1 MKWIFKACIYSLF
14 AVLSSLSQ
22 ANQVT
27 ARLIT
32 PVESVVPGE
41 TLWLGLSLEI
51 AEGWNTYWKNA
62 GSTGLPP
69 TLELSDGQTDIRPE
83 LFFPVAKTKPF
94 GEDTSLLTYGYT
106 EEVLHPF
113 QLTVPESVSGQW
125 SLTGDAR
132 WLVCRDICI
141 PESQVVSLSLPVVGF
156 ERGVRRTPTPWA
168 QKIDVARAAVP
179 TDFPTTVNF
188 AGTQSVWISGL
199 TELNVKD
206 VMPESAGETL
216 GLVQRVESLSEG
228 VLITFDRAL
237 NPADFEV
244 GSWVFGLE
252 TGSVRIP
259 FDPNLVVLP
268 AEQQNLSLGLV
279 LLMALTGGLI
289 LNLMPCVFPV
299 LSIKALSIAGKASK
313 ERREVQKGAWLYTAG
328 ILVTMLVLASIMV
341 GLKSG
346 GSQIGWGFQ
355 LQTPWFVGLL
365 VYVFVIL
372 GLWLYGWI
380 EFGMALSGVGQNLTE
395 GHSGRAEFFT
405 GILAVVVATPCTA
418 PFMGV
423 AMGYTLTQSWG
434 ITLIVFSALG
444 LGLALPM
451 LVFALRPQLAS
462 RLPRPDR
469 WMIRLKQ
476 FLAFPILATAVWLL
490 WVLVRQTSS
499 DVVALMLGGLLLLV
513 FGLWLL
519 KDDTRFSHVLGL
531 LAVIASLSAIP
542 SLAQLTPIS
551 SEQTTVDVDSE
562 SYAPSTL
569 RAHVDEGRTVFINMT
584 ADWCITCKVTEKRLL
599 TTKAVDQLFEVYGV
613 VRMIGDWTRYDP
625 LITEYLNVFDRVGVP
640 LYVVNHPGIDPI
652 VLSQF
657 PSFKELEEAIKAKS
671 SL

>member
-1 MKWIFKACIYSLF
+1 MKWILKACIYSLF
-14 AVLSSLSQ
+14 AVLPPLTQ

-27 ARLIT
+27 ARVIT

-41 TLWLGLSLEI
+41 TLWFGLSLEI
-51 AEGWNTYWKNA
+51 ADGWNTYWKNA

-69 TLELSDGQTDIRPE
+69 TLELSDGQIEIQPE
-83 LFFPVAKTKPF
+83 LLFPAAKTKPF
-94 GEDTSLLTYGYT
+94 GEDTSLLTYGYM

-113 QLTVPESVSGQW
+113 QVTVPESVSGQW
-125 SLTGDAR
+125 SLTGEAR
-132 WLVCRDICI
+132 WLVCQDICI
-141 PESQVVSLSLPVVGF
+141 PESQVVSLSLPVVGS
-156 ERGVRRTPTPWA
+156 EREMRRTPWV
-168 QKIDVARAAVP
+168 QKIDAARAAVP
-179 TDFPTTVNF
+179 TDFPATVNF
-188 AGTQSVWISGL
+188 AGAQSVWISGL

-206 VMPESAGETL
+206 VMPETAGETL
-216 GLVQRVESLSEG
+216 GLVQRVESLNEG
-228 VLITFDRAL
+228 VLITFDRVL
-237 NPADFEV
+237 NPADFAV
-244 GSWVFGLE
+244 GSWVVGLE

-259 FDPNLVVLP
+259 FDPLLTVP
-268 AEQQNLSLGLV
+268 SAKQQNLSLGLV
-279 LLMALTGGLI
+279 LLMALAGGLI

-313 ERREVQKGAWLYTAG
+313 ERREVQRGAWLYTAG

-341 GLKSG
+341 GLKAG
-346 GSQIGWGFQ
+346 GAQIGWGFQ

-372 GLWLYGWI
+372 GLWLYGWV

-395 GHSGRAEFFT
+395 GHSSRAEFFT
-405 GILAVVVATPCTA
+405 GVLAVVVATPCTA

-423 AMGYTLTQSWG
+423 AMGYTLTQPWW

-462 RLPRPDR
+462 RLPRPGP

-476 FLAFPILATAVWLL
+476 FLAFPILATAIWLL

-499 DVVALMLGGLLLLV
+499 DVVAFMLGGLLLLV
-513 FGLWLL
+513 FGLWLVKGGSRL
-519 KDDTRFSHVLGL
+519 SRVLGL

-542 SLAQLTPIS
+542 SLSQLTSTS
-551 SEQTTVDVDSE
+551 SEQAVVEIDSE
-562 SYAPSTL
+562 PYASSAL

-599 TTKAVDQLFEVYGV
+599 TTEAVDQLFESYGV
-613 VRMIGDWTRYDP
+613 IRMTGDWTRYDP
-625 LITEYLNVFDRVGVP
+625 FITEYLNAFDRVGVP
-640 LYVVNHPGIDPI
+640 LYVVNHPGMDPI

-657 PSFKELEEAIKAKS
+657 PSFEELEKAIKARS

>member
-1 MKWIFKACIYSLF
+1 MKWILKACIYSLF
-14 AVLSSLSQ
+14 AVLPPLTQ

-27 ARLIT
+27 ARVIT

-41 TLWLGLSLEI
+41 KLWFGLSLEI
-51 AEGWNTYWKNA
+51 ADGWNTYWKNA

-69 TLELSDGQTDIRPE
+69 TLELSDGQIEIQPE
-83 LFFPVAKTKPF
+83 LLFPAAKTKPF
-94 GEDTSLLTYGYT
+94 GEDTSLLTYGYM

-113 QLTVPESVSGQW
+113 QVTVPESVSGQW
-125 SLTGDAR
+125 SLMGEAR
-132 WLVCRDICI
+132 WLVCREICI
-141 PESQVVSLSLPVVGF
+141 PESQVVSFSLPVVGS
-156 ERGVRRTPTPWA
+156 EREMRRTPWV
-168 QKIDVARAAVP
+168 QKIDAARAAVP
-179 TDFPTTVNF
+179 TDFPATVNF
-188 AGTQSVWISGL
+188 AGAQSVWISGL

-206 VMPESAGETL
+206 VMPETAGETL
-216 GLVQRVESLSEG
+216 GLVQRVESLNEG
-228 VLITFDRAL
+228 VLITFDRVL
-237 NPADFEV
+237 NPADFAV
-244 GSWVFGLE
+244 GSWVVGLE

-259 FDPNLVVLP
+259 FDPLLTVP
-268 AEQQNLSLGLV
+268 SAKQQNLSLGLV
-279 LLMALTGGLI
+279 LLMALAGGLI

-313 ERREVQKGAWLYTAG
+313 ERREVQRGAWLYTAG
-328 ILVTMLVLASIMV
+328 ILVTMLVLALIMV
-341 GLKSG
+341 GLKAG
-346 GSQIGWGFQ
+346 GAQIGWGFQ

-372 GLWLYGWI
+372 GLWLYGWV

-395 GHSGRAEFFT
+395 GHSSRAEFFT
-405 GILAVVVATPCTA
+405 GVLAVVVATPCTA

-423 AMGYTLTQSWG
+423 AMGYTLTQPWW

-462 RLPRPDR
+462 RLPRPGP

-476 FLAFPILATAVWLL
+476 FLAFPILATAIWLL

-499 DVVALMLGGLLLLV
+499 DVVAFMLGGLLLLV
-513 FGLWLL
+513 FGLWLVQGGSRL
-519 KDDTRFSHVLGL
+519 SRVLGL

-542 SLAQLTPIS
+542 SLSQLTPTS
-551 SEQTTVDVDSE
+551 SEQAVVEIDSE
-562 SYAPSTL
+562 PYVSSAL

-599 TTKAVDQLFEVYGV
+599 TTEAVDQLFESYGV
-613 VRMIGDWTRYDP
+613 IRMTGDWTRYDP
-625 LITEYLNVFDRVGVP
+625 FITEYLNAFDRVGVP
-640 LYVVNHPGIDPI
+640 LYVVNHPGMDPI

-657 PSFKELEEAIKAKS
+657 PSFEELEKAIKARS

>member
-1 MKWIFKACIYSLF
+1 MKWILKACIYSLF
-14 AVLSSLSQ
+14 AVLPPLTQ

-27 ARLIT
+27 ARVIT

-41 TLWLGLSLEI
+41 TLWFGLSLEI
-51 AEGWNTYWKNA
+51 ADGWNTYWKNA

-69 TLELSDGQTDIRPE
+69 TLELSDGQTEIQPE
-83 LFFPVAKTKPF
+83 LLFPAAKTKPF
-94 GEDTSLLTYGYT
+94 GEDTSLLTYGYM

-113 QLTVPESVSGQW
+113 QVTVPESVSGQW
-125 SLTGDAR
+125 SLTGEAR
-132 WLVCRDICI
+132 WLVCREICI
-141 PESQVVSLSLPVVGF
+141 PESQVVSLSLPVVGS
-156 ERGVRRTPTPWA
+156 EREMRRTPWV
-168 QKIDVARAAVP
+168 QKIDAARAAVP
-179 TDFPTTVNF
+179 TDFPATVNF
-188 AGTQSVWISGL
+188 AGAQSVWISGL

-206 VMPESAGETL
+206 VMPETAGETL
-216 GLVQRVESLSEG
+216 GLVQRVESLNDG
-228 VLITFDRAL
+228 VLITFDRVL
-237 NPADFEV
+237 NPADFAV
-244 GSWVFGLE
+244 GSWVVGLE

-259 FDPNLVVLP
+259 FDPLLTVP
-268 AEQQNLSLGLV
+268 SAKQQNLSLGLV
-279 LLMALTGGLI
+279 LLMALAGGLI

-313 ERREVQKGAWLYTAG
+313 ERREVQRGAWLYTAG

-341 GLKSG
+341 GLKAG
-346 GSQIGWGFQ
+346 GAQIGWGFQ

-372 GLWLYGWI
+372 GLWLYGWV

-405 GILAVVVATPCTA
+405 GVLAVVVATPCTA

-423 AMGYTLTQSWG
+423 AMGYTLTQPWW

-462 RLPRPDR
+462 RLPRPGQ

-476 FLAFPILATAVWLL
+476 FLAFPILATAIWLL

-513 FGLWLL
+513 FGLWLVKGGSRL
-519 KDDTRFSHVLGL
+519 SRALGL

-542 SLAQLTPIS
+542 SLSQLTPTS
-551 SEQTTVDVDSE
+551 SEQAVVEIDSE
-562 SYAPSTL
+562 PYASSAL

-599 TTKAVDQLFEVYGV
+599 TTEAVDQLFESYGV
-613 VRMIGDWTRYDP
+613 IRMTGDWTRYDP
-625 LITEYLNVFDRVGVP
+625 LITEYLNAFDRVGVP
-640 LYVVNHPGIDPI
+640 LYVVNHPGMDPI

-657 PSFKELEEAIKAKS
+657 PSFEELKKAIKAKS

>member
-1 MKWIFKACIYSLF
+1 MKWILKACIYSLF
-14 AVLSSLSQ
+14 AVLPPLTQ

-27 ARLIT
+27 ARVIA

-41 TLWLGLSLEI
+41 TLWFGLSLEI
-51 AEGWNTYWKNA
+51 ADGWNTYWKNA

-69 TLELSDGQTDIRPE
+69 TLELSDGQTEIQPE
-83 LFFPVAKTKPF
+83 LLFPAAKTKPF
-94 GEDTSLLTYGYT
+94 GEDTSLLTYGYM

-113 QLTVPESVSGQW
+113 QVTVPESVSGQW
-125 SLTGDAR
+125 SLTGEAR
-132 WLVCRDICI
+132 WLVCREICI
-141 PESQVVSLSLPVVGF
+141 PESQVVSLSLPVVGS
-156 ERGVRRTPTPWA
+156 EREMRRTPWV
-168 QKIDVARAAVP
+168 QKIDAARAAVP
-179 TDFPTTVNF
+179 TDFPATVNF
-188 AGTQSVWISGL
+188 AGAQSVWISGL

-206 VMPESAGETL
+206 VMPETAGETL
-216 GLVQRVESLSEG
+216 GLVQRVESLNDG
-228 VLITFDRAL
+228 VLITFDRVL
-237 NPADFEV
+237 NPAEFAV
-244 GSWVFGLE
+244 GSWVVGLE

-259 FDPNLVVLP
+259 FDPLLTVP
-268 AEQQNLSLGLV
+268 SAKQQNLSLGLV
-279 LLMALTGGLI
+279 LLMALAGGLI

-313 ERREVQKGAWLYTAG
+313 ERCEVQRGAWLYTAG

-341 GLKSG
+341 GLKAG
-346 GSQIGWGFQ
+346 GAQIGWGFQ

-372 GLWLYGWI
+372 GLWLYGWV

-405 GILAVVVATPCTA
+405 GVLAVVVATPCTA

-423 AMGYTLTQSWG
+423 AMGYTLTQPWW
-434 ITLIVFSALG
+434 ITLIVFSVLG

-462 RLPRPDR
+462 RLPRPGH

-476 FLAFPILATAVWLL
+476 FLAFPILATAIWLL

-513 FGLWLL
+513 FGLWLVKGGSRL
-519 KDDTRFSHVLGL
+519 SRALGL

-542 SLAQLTPIS
+542 SLSQLTPTS
-551 SEQTTVDVDSE
+551 SEQAVVEIDSE
-562 SYAPSTL
+562 PYASSAL

-599 TTKAVDQLFEVYGV
+599 TTEAVDQLFESYGV
-613 VRMIGDWTRYDP
+613 IRMTGDWTRYDP
-625 LITEYLNVFDRVGVP
+625 LITEYLNAFDRVGVP
-640 LYVVNHPGIDPI
+640 LYVVNHPGMDPI

-657 PSFKELEEAIKAKS
+657 PSFEELEKAIKAKS

>member
-1 MKWIFKACIYSLF
+1 MKWILKACIYSLF
-14 AVLSSLSQ
+14 AVLPPLTQ

-27 ARLIT
+27 ARVIS

-41 TLWLGLSLEI
+41 TLWFGLSLEI
-51 AEGWNTYWKNA
+51 ADGWNTYWKNA

-69 TLELSDGQTDIRPE
+69 TLELSDGQTEIQPE
-83 LFFPVAKTKPF
+83 LLFPAAKTKPF
-94 GEDTSLLTYGYT
+94 GEDTSLLTYGYM

-113 QLTVPESVSGQW
+113 QVTVPESVSGQW
-125 SLTGDAR
+125 SLTGEAR
-132 WLVCRDICI
+132 WLVCREICI
-141 PESQVVSLSLPVVGF
+141 PESQVVSLSLPVVGS
-156 ERGVRRTPTPWA
+156 EREMRRTPWV
-168 QKIDVARAAVP
+168 QKIDAARAAVP
-179 TDFPTTVNF
+179 TDFPATVNF
-188 AGTQSVWISGL
+188 AGAQSVWISGL

-206 VMPESAGETL
+206 VMPETAGETL
-216 GLVQRVESLSEG
+216 GLVQRVESLNDG
-228 VLITFDRAL
+228 VLITFDRVL
-237 NPADFEV
+237 NPAEFAV
-244 GSWVFGLE
+244 GSWVVGLE

-259 FDPNLVVLP
+259 FDPLLTVP
-268 AEQQNLSLGLV
+268 SAKQQNLSLGLV
-279 LLMALTGGLI
+279 LLMALAGGLI

-313 ERREVQKGAWLYTAG
+313 ERREVQRGAWLYTAG

-341 GLKSG
+341 GLKAG
-346 GSQIGWGFQ
+346 GAQIGWGFQ

-372 GLWLYGWI
+372 GLWLYGWV

-405 GILAVVVATPCTA
+405 GVLAVVVATPCTA
-418 PFMGV
+418 PFLGV
-423 AMGYTLTQSWG
+423 AMGYTLTQPWW

-462 RLPRPDR
+462 RLPRPGH

-476 FLAFPILATAVWLL
+476 FLAFPILATAIWLL

-513 FGLWLL
+513 FGLWLVKGGSRL
-519 KDDTRFSHVLGL
+519 SRSLGL

-542 SLAQLTPIS
+542 SLSQLTPTS
-551 SEQTTVDVDSE
+551 SEQAVVEIDSE
-562 SYAPSTL
+562 PYASSAL

-599 TTKAVDQLFEVYGV
+599 TTEAVDQLFESYGV
-613 VRMIGDWTRYDP
+613 IRMTGDWTRYDP
-625 LITEYLNVFDRVGVP
+625 LITEYLNAFDRVGVP
-640 LYVVNHPGIDPI
+640 LYVVNHPGMDPI

-657 PSFKELEEAIKAKS
+657 PSFEELEKAIKAKS

>member
-1 MKWIFKACIYSLF
+1 MKWILKACIYSLF
-14 AVLSSLSQ
+14 AVLPPLTQ

-27 ARLIT
+27 ARVIT

-41 TLWLGLSLEI
+41 TLWFGLSLEI
-51 AEGWNTYWKNA
+51 ADGWNTYWKNA

-69 TLELSDGQTDIRPE
+69 TLELSDGQTEIQPE
-83 LFFPVAKTKPF
+83 LLFPAAKTKPF
-94 GEDTSLLTYGYT
+94 GEDTSLLTYGYM

-113 QLTVPESVSGQW
+113 QVTVSESVSGQW
-125 SLTGDAR
+125 SLTGEAR
-132 WLVCRDICI
+132 WLVCREICI
-141 PESQVVSLSLPVVGF
+141 PESQVVSLSLPVVGS
-156 ERGVRRTPTPWA
+156 EREMRRTPWV
-168 QKIDVARAAVP
+168 QKIDAARAAVP
-179 TDFPTTVNF
+179 TDFPATVNF
-188 AGTQSVWISGL
+188 AGAQSVWISGL

-206 VMPESAGETL
+206 VMPETAGETL
-216 GLVQRVESLSEG
+216 GLVQRVESLNDG
-228 VLITFDRAL
+228 VLITFDRVL
-237 NPADFEV
+237 NPADFAV
-244 GSWVFGLE
+244 GSWVVGLE

-259 FDPNLVVLP
+259 FDPLLTVP
-268 AEQQNLSLGLV
+268 SAKQQNLSLGLV
-279 LLMALTGGLI
+279 LLMALAGGLI

-313 ERREVQKGAWLYTAG
+313 ERREVQRGAWLYTAG

-341 GLKSG
+341 GLKAG
-346 GSQIGWGFQ
+346 GAQIGWGFQ

-372 GLWLYGWI
+372 GLWLYGWV

-405 GILAVVVATPCTA
+405 GVLAVVVATPCTA

-423 AMGYTLTQSWG
+423 AMGYTLTQPWW

-462 RLPRPDR
+462 RLPRPGH

-476 FLAFPILATAVWLL
+476 FLAFPILATAIWLL

-513 FGLWLL
+513 FGLWLVKGGSRL
-519 KDDTRFSHVLGL
+519 SRALGL

-542 SLAQLTPIS
+542 SLSQLTPTS
-551 SEQTTVDVDSE
+551 SEQAVVEIDSE
-562 SYAPSTL
+562 PYASSAL

-599 TTKAVDQLFEVYGV
+599 TTEAVDQLFESYGV
-613 VRMIGDWTRYDP
+613 IRMTGDWTRYDP
-625 LITEYLNVFDRVGVP
+625 LITEYLNAFDRVGVP
-640 LYVVNHPGIDPI
+640 LYVVNHPGLDPI

-657 PSFKELEEAIKAKS
+657 PSFEELEKAIKARS

>member
-1 MKWIFKACIYSLF
+1 MKWILKACIYSLF
-14 AVLSSLSQ
+14 AVLPPLTQ

-27 ARLIT
+27 ARVIT

-41 TLWLGLSLEI
+41 TLWFGLSLEI
-51 AEGWNTYWKNA
+51 ADGWNTYWKNA

-69 TLELSDGQTDIRPE
+69 TLELSDGQTEIQPE
-83 LFFPVAKTKPF
+83 LLFPAAKTKPF
-94 GEDTSLLTYGYT
+94 GGDTSLLTYGYM

-113 QLTVPESVSGQW
+113 QVTVPESVSGQW
-125 SLTGDAR
+125 SLTGEAR
-132 WLVCRDICI
+132 WLVCREICI
-141 PESQVVSLSLPVVGF
+141 PESQVVSLSLPVVGS
-156 ERGVRRTPTPWA
+156 EREMRRTPWV
-168 QKIDVARAAVP
+168 QKIDAARAAVP
-179 TDFPTTVNF
+179 TDFPATVNF
-188 AGTQSVWISGL
+188 AGAQSVWISGL

-206 VMPESAGETL
+206 VMPETAGETL
-216 GLVQRVESLSEG
+216 GLVQRVESLNDG
-228 VLITFDRAL
+228 VLITFDRVL
-237 NPADFEV
+237 NPADFAV
-244 GSWVFGLE
+244 GSWVVGLE

-259 FDPNLVVLP
+259 FDPLLTVP
-268 AEQQNLSLGLV
+268 SAKQQNLSLGLV
-279 LLMALTGGLI
+279 LLMALAGGLI

-313 ERREVQKGAWLYTAG
+313 ERREVQRGAWLYTAG

-341 GLKSG
+341 GLKAG
-346 GSQIGWGFQ
+346 GAQIGWGFQ

-372 GLWLYGWI
+372 GLWLYGWV

-405 GILAVVVATPCTA
+405 GVLAVVVATPCTA

-423 AMGYTLTQSWG
+423 AMGYTLTQPWW

-462 RLPRPDR
+462 RLPRPGP

-476 FLAFPILATAVWLL
+476 FLAFPILATAIWLL

-513 FGLWLL
+513 FGLWLVKGGSRL
-519 KDDTRFSHVLGL
+519 SRALGL

-542 SLAQLTPIS
+542 SLSQLTPTS
-551 SEQTTVDVDSE
+551 SEQAVVEIDSE
-562 SYAPSTL
+562 PYASSAL

-599 TTKAVDQLFEVYGV
+599 TTEAVDQLFESYGV
-613 VRMIGDWTRYDP
+613 IRMTGDWTRYDP
-625 LITEYLNVFDRVGVP
+625 LITEYLNAFDRVGVP
-640 LYVVNHPGIDPI
+640 LYVVNHPGMDPI

-657 PSFKELEEAIKAKS
+657 PSFEELEKAIKAKS

>member
-1 MKWIFKACIYSLF
+1 MKWILKACIYSLF
-14 AVLSSLSQ
+14 AVLPPLTQ

-27 ARLIT
+27 ARVIT

-41 TLWLGLSLEI
+41 TLWFGLSLEI
-51 AEGWNTYWKNA
+51 ADGWNTYWKNA

-69 TLELSDGQTDIRPE
+69 TLELSDGQTEIQPE
-83 LFFPVAKTKPF
+83 LLFPAAKTKPF
-94 GEDTSLLTYGYT
+94 GEDTSLLTYGYM

-113 QLTVPESVSGQW
+113 QVTVPESVSGQW
-125 SLTGDAR
+125 SLTGEAR
-132 WLVCRDICI
+132 WLVCREICI
-141 PESQVVSLSLPVVGF
+141 PESQVVSLSLPVVGS
-156 ERGVRRTPTPWA
+156 EREMRRTPWV
-168 QKIDVARAAVP
+168 QKIDAARAAVP
-179 TDFPTTVNF
+179 TDFPATVNF
-188 AGTQSVWISGL
+188 AGAQSVWISGL

-206 VMPESAGETL
+206 VMPETAGETL
-216 GLVQRVESLSEG
+216 GLVQRVESLNDG
-228 VLITFDRAL
+228 VLITFDRVL
-237 NPADFEV
+237 NPAEFAV
-244 GSWVFGLE
+244 GSWVVGLE

-259 FDPNLVVLP
+259 FDPLLTVP
-268 AEQQNLSLGLV
+268 SAKQQNLSLGLV
-279 LLMALTGGLI
+279 LLMALAGGLI

-313 ERREVQKGAWLYTAG
+313 ERREVQRGAWLYTAG

-341 GLKSG
+341 GLKAG
-346 GSQIGWGFQ
+346 GAQIGWGFQ

-372 GLWLYGWI
+372 GLWLYGWV

-405 GILAVVVATPCTA
+405 GVLAVVVATPCTA

-423 AMGYTLTQSWG
+423 AMGYTLTQPWW

-462 RLPRPDR
+462 RLPRPGH

-476 FLAFPILATAVWLL
+476 FLAFPILATAIWLL

-513 FGLWLL
+513 FGLWLVKGGSRL
-519 KDDTRFSHVLGL
+519 SRALGL

-542 SLAQLTPIS
+542 SLSQLTPTS
-551 SEQTTVDVDSE
+551 SEQAVVEIDSE
-562 SYAPSTL
+562 PYASSAL

-599 TTKAVDQLFEVYGV
+599 TTEAVDQLFESYGV
-613 VRMIGDWTRYDP
+613 IRMTGDWTRYDP
-625 LITEYLNVFDRVGVP
+625 LITEYLNAFDRVGVP
-640 LYVVNHPGIDPI
+640 LYVVNHPGMDPI

-657 PSFKELEEAIKAKS
+657 PSFEELEKAIKAKS

>member
-1 MKWIFKACIYSLF
+1 MKWILKACIYSLF
-14 AVLSSLSQ
+14 AVLPPLTQ

-27 ARLIT
+27 ARVIA

-41 TLWLGLSLEI
+41 TLWFGLSLEI
-51 AEGWNTYWKNA
+51 ADGWNTYWKNA

-69 TLELSDGQTDIRPE
+69 TLELSDGQTEIQPE
-83 LFFPVAKTKPF
+83 LLFPAAKTKPF
-94 GEDTSLLTYGYT
+94 GEDTSLLTYGYM

-113 QLTVPESVSGQW
+113 QVTVPESVSGQW
-125 SLTGDAR
+125 SLTGEAR
-132 WLVCRDICI
+132 WLVCQDICI
-141 PESQVVSLSLPVVGF
+141 PESQVVSLSLPVVGS
-156 ERGVRRTPTPWA
+156 EREMRRTPWV
-168 QKIDVARAAVP
+168 QKIDAARAAVP
-179 TDFPTTVNF
+179 TDFPATVNF
-188 AGTQSVWISGL
+188 AGAQSVWISGL

-206 VMPESAGETL
+206 VMPETAGETL
-216 GLVQRVESLSEG
+216 GLVQRVESLNDG
-228 VLITFDRAL
+228 VLITFDRVL
-237 NPADFEV
+237 NPAEFAV
-244 GSWVFGLE
+244 GSWVVGLE

-259 FDPNLVVLP
+259 FDPLLTVP
-268 AEQQNLSLGLV
+268 SAKQQNLSLGLV
-279 LLMALTGGLI
+279 LLMALAGGLI

-313 ERREVQKGAWLYTAG
+313 ERREVQRGAWLYTAG

-341 GLKSG
+341 GLKAG
-346 GSQIGWGFQ
+346 GAQIGWGFQ

-372 GLWLYGWI
+372 GLWLYGWV

-405 GILAVVVATPCTA
+405 GVLAVVVATPCTA

-423 AMGYTLTQSWG
+423 AMGYTLTQPWW

-462 RLPRPDR
+462 RLPRPGH

-476 FLAFPILATAVWLL
+476 FLAFPILATAIWLL

-513 FGLWLL
+513 FGLWLVKGGSRL
-519 KDDTRFSHVLGL
+519 SRALGL

-542 SLAQLTPIS
+542 SLSQLTPTS
-551 SEQTTVDVDSE
+551 SEQAVVEIDSE
-562 SYAPSTL
+562 PYASSAL

-599 TTKAVDQLFEVYGV
+599 TTEAVDQLFESYGV
-613 VRMIGDWTRYDP
+613 IRMTGDWTRYDP
-625 LITEYLNVFDRVGVP
+625 LITEYLNAFDRVGVP
-640 LYVVNHPGIDPI
+640 LYVVNHPGMDPI

-657 PSFKELEEAIKAKS
+657 PSFEELEKAIKAKS

>member
-1 MKWIFKACIYSLF
+1 MKWILKACIYSLF
-14 AVLSSLSQ
+14 AVLPPLTQ

-27 ARLIT
+27 ARVIT

-41 TLWLGLSLEI
+41 TLWFGLSLEI
-51 AEGWNTYWKNA
+51 ADGWNTYWKNA

-69 TLELSDGQTDIRPE
+69 TLELSDGQTEIQPE
-83 LFFPVAKTKPF
+83 LLFPAAKTKPF
-94 GEDTSLLTYGYT
+94 GEDTSLLTYGYM

-113 QLTVPESVSGQW
+113 QVTVPESVSGQW
-125 SLTGDAR
+125 SLTGEAR
-132 WLVCRDICI
+132 WLVCREICI
-141 PESQVVSLSLPVVGF
+141 PESQVVSLSLPVVGS
-156 ERGVRRTPTPWA
+156 EREMRRTPWV
-168 QKIDVARAAVP
+168 QKIDAARAAVP
-179 TDFPTTVNF
+179 TDFPATVNF
-188 AGTQSVWISGL
+188 AGAQSVWISGL

-206 VMPESAGETL
+206 VMPETAGETL
-216 GLVQRVESLSEG
+216 GLVQRVESLNDG
-228 VLITFDRAL
+228 VLITFDRVL
-237 NPADFEV
+237 NPADFAV
-244 GSWVFGLE
+244 GSWVVGLE

-259 FDPNLVVLP
+259 FDPLLTVP
-268 AEQQNLSLGLV
+268 SAKQQNLSLGLV
-279 LLMALTGGLI
+279 LLMALAGGLI

-313 ERREVQKGAWLYTAG
+313 ERREVQRGAWLYTAG

-341 GLKSG
+341 GLKAG
-346 GSQIGWGFQ
+346 GAQIGWGFQ

-372 GLWLYGWI
+372 GLWLYGWV

-405 GILAVVVATPCTA
+405 GVLAVVVATPCTA

-423 AMGYTLTQSWG
+423 AMGYTLTQPWW

-462 RLPRPDR
+462 RLPRPGH

-476 FLAFPILATAVWLL
+476 FLAFPILATAIWLL

-513 FGLWLL
+513 FGLWLVKGGSRL
-519 KDDTRFSHVLGL
+519 SRALGL

-542 SLAQLTPIS
+542 SLSQLTPTS
-551 SEQTTVDVDSE
+551 SEQAVVEIDSE
-562 SYAPSTL
+562 PYASSAL

-599 TTKAVDQLFEVYGV
+599 TTEAVDQLFESYGV
-613 VRMIGDWTRYDP
+613 IRMTGDWTRYDP
-625 LITEYLNVFDRVGVP
+625 LITEYLNAFDRVGVP
-640 LYVVNHPGIDPI
+640 LYVVNHPGMDPI

-657 PSFKELEEAIKAKS
+657 PSFEELKKAIKAKS

>member
-1 MKWIFKACIYSLF
+1 MKWILKACIYSLF
-14 AVLSSLSQ
+14 AVLPPLTQ

-27 ARLIT
+27 ARVIT

-41 TLWLGLSLEI
+41 TLWFGLSLEI
-51 AEGWNTYWKNA
+51 ADGWNTYWKNA

-69 TLELSDGQTDIRPE
+69 TLELSDGQTEIQPE
-83 LFFPVAKTKPF
+83 LLFPAAKTKPF
-94 GEDTSLLTYGYT
+94 GEDTSLLTYGYM

-113 QLTVPESVSGQW
+113 QVTVPESVSGQW
-125 SLTGDAR
+125 SLTGEAR
-132 WLVCRDICI
+132 WLVCQDICI
-141 PESQVVSLSLPVVGF
+141 PESQVVSLSLPVVGS
-156 ERGVRRTPTPWA
+156 EREMRRTPWV
-168 QKIDVARAAVP
+168 QKIDAARAAVP
-179 TDFPTTVNF
+179 TDFPATVNF
-188 AGTQSVWISGL
+188 AGAQSVWISGL

-206 VMPESAGETL
+206 VMPETAGETL
-216 GLVQRVESLSEG
+216 GLVQRVESLNDG
-228 VLITFDRAL
+228 VLITFDRVL
-237 NPADFEV
+237 NPADFAV
-244 GSWVFGLE
+244 GSWVVGLE

-259 FDPNLVVLP
+259 FDPLLTVP
-268 AEQQNLSLGLV
+268 SAKQQNLSLGLV
-279 LLMALTGGLI
+279 LLMALAGGLI

-313 ERREVQKGAWLYTAG
+313 ERREVQRGAWLYTAG

-341 GLKSG
+341 GLKAG
-346 GSQIGWGFQ
+346 GAQIGWGFQ

-372 GLWLYGWI
+372 GLWLYGWV

-405 GILAVVVATPCTA
+405 GVLAVVVATPCTA

-423 AMGYTLTQSWG
+423 AMGYTLTQPWW
-434 ITLIVFSALG
+434 ITLIVFSVLG

-462 RLPRPDR
+462 RLPRPGH

-476 FLAFPILATAVWLL
+476 FLAFPILATAIWLL

-513 FGLWLL
+513 FGLWLVKGGSRL
-519 KDDTRFSHVLGL
+519 SRALGL

-542 SLAQLTPIS
+542 SLSQLTPTS
-551 SEQTTVDVDSE
+551 SEQAVVEIDSE
-562 SYAPSTL
+562 PYASSAL

-599 TTKAVDQLFEVYGV
+599 TTEAVDQLFESYGV
-613 VRMIGDWTRYDP
+613 IRMTGDWTRYDP
-625 LITEYLNVFDRVGVP
+625 LITEYLNAFDRVGVP
-640 LYVVNHPGIDPI
+640 LYVVNHPGMDPI

-657 PSFKELEEAIKAKS
+657 PSFEELEKAIKARS

>member
-1 MKWIFKACIYSLF
+1 MKWILKACIYSLF
-14 AVLSSLSQ
+14 AVLPPLTQ

-27 ARLIT
+27 ARVIS

-41 TLWLGLSLEI
+41 TLWFGLSLEI
-51 AEGWNTYWKNA
+51 ADGWNTYWKNA

-69 TLELSDGQTDIRPE
+69 TLELSDGQTEIQPE
-83 LFFPVAKTKPF
+83 LLFPAAKTKPF
-94 GEDTSLLTYGYT
+94 GEDTSLLTYGYM

-113 QLTVPESVSGQW
+113 QVTVPESVSGQW
-125 SLTGDAR
+125 SLTGEAR
-132 WLVCRDICI
+132 WLVCQDICI
-141 PESQVVSLSLPVVGF
+141 PESQVVSLSLPVVGS
-156 ERGVRRTPTPWA
+156 EREIRRTPWV
-168 QKIDVARAAVP
+168 QKIDAARAAVP
-179 TDFPTTVNF
+179 TDFPATVNF
-188 AGTQSVWISGL
+188 AGAQSVWISGL

-206 VMPESAGETL
+206 VMPETAGETL
-216 GLVQRVESLSEG
+216 GLVQRVESLNDG
-228 VLITFDRAL
+228 VLITFDRVL
-237 NPADFEV
+237 NPADFAV
-244 GSWVFGLE
+244 GSWVVGLE

-259 FDPNLVVLP
+259 FDPLLTVP
-268 AEQQNLSLGLV
+268 SAKQQNLSLGLV
-279 LLMALTGGLI
+279 LLMALAGGLI

-313 ERREVQKGAWLYTAG
+313 ERREVQRGAWLYTAG

-341 GLKSG
+341 GLKAG
-346 GSQIGWGFQ
+346 GAQIGWGFQ

-372 GLWLYGWI
+372 GLWLYGWV

-405 GILAVVVATPCTA
+405 GVLAVVVATPCTA

-423 AMGYTLTQSWG
+423 AMGYTLTQPWW
-434 ITLIVFSALG
+434 ITLIVFSVLG

-462 RLPRPDR
+462 RLPRPGH

-476 FLAFPILATAVWLL
+476 FLAFPILATAIWLL

-513 FGLWLL
+513 FGLWLVKGGSRL
-519 KDDTRFSHVLGL
+519 SRALGL

-542 SLAQLTPIS
+542 SLSQLTPTS
-551 SEQTTVDVDSE
+551 SEQAVVEIDSE
-562 SYAPSTL
+562 PYASSAL

-599 TTKAVDQLFEVYGV
+599 TTEAVDQLFESYGV
-613 VRMIGDWTRYDP
+613 IRMTGDWTRYDP
-625 LITEYLNVFDRVGVP
+625 LITEYLNAFDRVGVP
-640 LYVVNHPGIDPI
+640 LYVVNHPGMDPI

-657 PSFKELEEAIKAKS
+657 PSFEELEKAIKARS

>member
-1 MKWIFKACIYSLF
+1 MKWILKACIYSLF
-14 AVLSSLSQ
+14 AVLPPLTQ

-27 ARLIT
+27 ARVIS

-41 TLWLGLSLEI
+41 TLWFGLSLEI
-51 AEGWNTYWKNA
+51 ADGWNTYWKNA

-69 TLELSDGQTDIRPE
+69 TLELSDGQTEIQPE
-83 LFFPVAKTKPF
+83 LLFPVAKTKPF
-94 GEDTSLLTYGYT
+94 GEDTSLLTYGYM

-113 QLTVPESVSGQW
+113 QVTVPESVSGQW
-125 SLTGDAR
+125 SLTGEAR
-132 WLVCRDICI
+132 WLVCREICI
-141 PESQVVSLSLPVVGF
+141 PESQVVSLSLPVVGS
-156 ERGVRRTPTPWA
+156 EREMRRTPWV
-168 QKIDVARAAVP
+168 QKIDAARAAVP
-179 TDFPTTVNF
+179 TDFPATVNF
-188 AGTQSVWISGL
+188 AGAQSVWISGL

-206 VMPESAGETL
+206 VMPETAGETL
-216 GLVQRVESLSEG
+216 GLVQRVESLNDG
-228 VLITFDRAL
+228 VLITFDRVL
-237 NPADFEV
+237 NPADFAV
-244 GSWVFGLE
+244 GSWVVGFE

-259 FDPNLVVLP
+259 FDPLLTVP
-268 AEQQNLSLGLV
+268 SAKQQNLSLGLV
-279 LLMALTGGLI
+279 LLMALAGGLI

-313 ERREVQKGAWLYTAG
+313 ERREVQRGAWLYTAG

-341 GLKSG
+341 GLKAG
-346 GSQIGWGFQ
+346 GAQIGWGFQ

-372 GLWLYGWI
+372 GLWLYGWV

-405 GILAVVVATPCTA
+405 GVLAVVVATPCTA

-423 AMGYTLTQSWG
+423 AMGYTLTQPWW
-434 ITLIVFSALG
+434 ITLIVFSVLG

-462 RLPRPDR
+462 RLPRPGQ

-476 FLAFPILATAVWLL
+476 FLAFPILATAIWLL

-513 FGLWLL
+513 FGLWLVKGGSRL
-519 KDDTRFSHVLGL
+519 SRALGL
-531 LAVIASLSAIP
+531 LAVIASLSTIP
-542 SLAQLTPIS
+542 SLSQLTPTS
-551 SEQTTVDVDSE
+551 SEQAVVEIDSE
-562 SYAPSTL
+562 PYASSAL

-599 TTKAVDQLFEVYGV
+599 TTEAVDQLFESYGV
-613 VRMIGDWTRYDP
+613 IRMTGDWTRYDP
-625 LITEYLNVFDRVGVP
+625 LITEYLNAFDRVGVP
-640 LYVVNHPGIDPI
+640 LYVVNHPGMDPI

-657 PSFKELEEAIKAKS
+657 PSFEELEKAIKAKS

>member
-1 MKWIFKACIYSLF
+1 MKWILKACIYSLF
-14 AVLSSLSQ
+14 AVLPPLTQ

-27 ARLIT
+27 ARVIA

-41 TLWLGLSLEI
+41 TLWFGLSLEI
-51 AEGWNTYWKNA
+51 ADGWNTYWKNA

-69 TLELSDGQTDIRPE
+69 TLELSDGQTEIQPE
-83 LFFPVAKTKPF
+83 LLFPAAKTKPF
-94 GEDTSLLTYGYT
+94 GEDTSLLTYGYM

-113 QLTVPESVSGQW
+113 QVTVPESVSGQW
-125 SLTGDAR
+125 SLTGEAR
-132 WLVCRDICI
+132 WLVCREICI
-141 PESQVVSLSLPVVGF
+141 PESQVVSLSLPVVGS
-156 ERGVRRTPTPWA
+156 EREMRRTPWV
-168 QKIDVARAAVP
+168 QKIDAARAAVP
-179 TDFPTTVNF
+179 TDFPATVNF
-188 AGTQSVWISGL
+188 AGAQSVWISGL

-206 VMPESAGETL
+206 VMPETAGETL
-216 GLVQRVESLSEG
+216 GLVQRVESLNDG
-228 VLITFDRAL
+228 VLITFDRVL
-237 NPADFEV
+237 NPAEFAV
-244 GSWVFGLE
+244 GSWVVGLE

-259 FDPNLVVLP
+259 FDPLLTVP
-268 AEQQNLSLGLV
+268 SAKQQNLSLGLV
-279 LLMALTGGLI
+279 LLMALAGGLI

-313 ERREVQKGAWLYTAG
+313 ERREVQRGAWLYTAG

-341 GLKSG
+341 GLKAG
-346 GSQIGWGFQ
+346 GAQIGWGFQ

-372 GLWLYGWI
+372 GLWLYGWV

-405 GILAVVVATPCTA
+405 GVLAVVVATPCTA

-423 AMGYTLTQSWG
+423 AMGYTLTQPWW

-462 RLPRPDR
+462 RLPRPGH

-476 FLAFPILATAVWLL
+476 FLAFPILATAIWLL

-513 FGLWLL
+513 FGLWLVKGGSRL
-519 KDDTRFSHVLGL
+519 SRALGL

-542 SLAQLTPIS
+542 SLSQLTSTS
-551 SEQTTVDVDSE
+551 SEQAVVEIDSE
-562 SYAPSTL
+562 PYASSAL

-599 TTKAVDQLFEVYGV
+599 TTEAVDQLFESYGV
-613 VRMIGDWTRYDP
+613 IRMTGDWTRYDP
-625 LITEYLNVFDRVGVP
+625 LITEYLNAFDRVGVP
-640 LYVVNHPGIDPI
+640 LYVVNHPGMDPI

-657 PSFKELEEAIKAKS
+657 PSFEELEKAIKAKS

>member
-1 MKWIFKACIYSLF
+1 MKWILKACIYSLF
-14 AVLSSLSQ
+14 AVLPPLTQ

-27 ARLIT
+27 ARVIT

-41 TLWLGLSLEI
+41 KLWFGLSLEI
-51 AEGWNTYWKNA
+51 ADGWNTYWKNA

-69 TLELSDGQTDIRPE
+69 TLELSDGQIEIQPE
-83 LFFPVAKTKPF
+83 LLFPAAKTKPF
-94 GEDTSLLTYGYT
+94 GEDTSLLTYGYM

-113 QLTVPESVSGQW
+113 QVTVPESVSGQW
-125 SLTGDAR
+125 SLMGEAR
-132 WLVCRDICI
+132 WLVCREICI
-141 PESQVVSLSLPVVGF
+141 PESQVVSFSLPVVGS
-156 ERGVRRTPTPWA
+156 EREMRRTPWV
-168 QKIDVARAAVP
+168 QKIDAARAAVP
-179 TDFPTTVNF
+179 TDFPATVNF
-188 AGTQSVWISGL
+188 AGAQSVWISGL

-206 VMPESAGETL
+206 VMPETAGETL
-216 GLVQRVESLSEG
+216 GLVQRVESLNEG
-228 VLITFDRAL
+228 VLITFDRVL
-237 NPADFEV
+237 NPADFAV
-244 GSWVFGLE
+244 GSWIVGLE

-259 FDPNLVVLP
+259 FDPLLTVP
-268 AEQQNLSLGLV
+268 SAKQQNLSLGLV
-279 LLMALTGGLI
+279 LLMALAGGLI

-313 ERREVQKGAWLYTAG
+313 ERREVQRGAWLYTAG
-328 ILVTMLVLASIMV
+328 ILVTMLVLALIMV
-341 GLKSG
+341 GLKAG
-346 GSQIGWGFQ
+346 GAQIGWGFQ

-372 GLWLYGWI
+372 GLWLYGWV

-395 GHSGRAEFFT
+395 GHSSRAEFFT
-405 GILAVVVATPCTA
+405 GVLAVVVATPCTA

-423 AMGYTLTQSWG
+423 AMGYTLTQPWW

-462 RLPRPDR
+462 RLPRPGP

-476 FLAFPILATAVWLL
+476 FLAFPILATAIWLL

-499 DVVALMLGGLLLLV
+499 DVVAFMLSGLLLLV
-513 FGLWLL
+513 FGLWLVKGGSRL
-519 KDDTRFSHVLGL
+519 SRMLGL

-542 SLAQLTPIS
+542 SLSQLTPTS
-551 SEQTTVDVDSE
+551 SEQAVVEIDSE
-562 SYAPSTL
+562 PYVSSTL

-599 TTKAVDQLFEVYGV
+599 TTEAVDQLFESYGV
-613 VRMIGDWTRYDP
+613 IRMTGDWTRYDP
-625 LITEYLNVFDRVGVP
+625 FITEYLNAFDRVGVP
-640 LYVVNHPGIDPI
+640 LYVVNHPGMDPI

-657 PSFKELEEAIKAKS
+657 PSFEELEKAIKARS

>member
-1 MKWIFKACIYSLF
+1 MKWILKACIYSLF
-14 AVLSSLSQ
+14 AVLPPLTQ

-27 ARLIT
+27 ARVIT

-41 TLWLGLSLEI
+41 TLWFGLSLEI
-51 AEGWNTYWKNA
+51 ADGWNTYWKNA

-69 TLELSDGQTDIRPE
+69 TLELSDGQIEIQPE
-83 LFFPVAKTKPF
+83 LLFPAAKTKPF
-94 GEDTSLLTYGYT
+94 GEDTSLLTYGYM

-113 QLTVPESVSGQW
+113 QVTVPESVSGQW
-125 SLTGDAR
+125 SLTGEAR
-132 WLVCRDICI
+132 WLVCQDICI
-141 PESQVVSLSLPVVGF
+141 PESQVVSLSLPVVGS
-156 ERGVRRTPTPWA
+156 EREMRRTPWV
-168 QKIDVARAAVP
+168 QKIDAARAAVP
-179 TDFPTTVNF
+179 TDFPATVNF
-188 AGTQSVWISGL
+188 AGAQSVWISGL

-206 VMPESAGETL
+206 VMPETAGETL
-216 GLVQRVESLSEG
+216 GLVQRVESLNDG
-228 VLITFDRAL
+228 VLITFDRVL
-237 NPADFEV
+237 NPADFAV
-244 GSWVFGLE
+244 GSWVVGLE

-259 FDPNLVVLP
+259 FDPLLTVP
-268 AEQQNLSLGLV
+268 SAKQQNLSLGLV
-279 LLMALTGGLI
+279 LLMALAGGLI

-313 ERREVQKGAWLYTAG
+313 ERREVQRGAWLYTAG

-341 GLKSG
+341 GLKAG
-346 GSQIGWGFQ
+346 GAQIGWGFQ

-372 GLWLYGWI
+372 GLWLYGWV

-395 GHSGRAEFFT
+395 GHSSRAEFFT
-405 GILAVVVATPCTA
+405 GVLAVVVATPCTA

-423 AMGYTLTQSWG
+423 AMGYTLTQPWW

-462 RLPRPDR
+462 RLPRPGH

-476 FLAFPILATAVWLL
+476 FLAFPILATAIWLL

-499 DVVALMLGGLLLLV
+499 DVVAFMLGGLLLLV
-513 FGLWLL
+513 FGLWLVKGGSRL
-519 KDDTRFSHVLGL
+519 SRVLGL

-542 SLAQLTPIS
+542 SLSQLTPTS
-551 SEQTTVDVDSE
+551 SEQAVVEIDSE
-562 SYAPSTL
+562 PYASSAL

-599 TTKAVDQLFEVYGV
+599 TTEAVDQLFESYGV
-613 VRMIGDWTRYDP
+613 IRMTGDWTRYDP
-625 LITEYLNVFDRVGVP
+625 FITEYLNAFDRVGVP
-640 LYVVNHPGIDPI
+640 LYVVNHPGMDPI

-657 PSFKELEEAIKAKS
+657 PSFEELEKAIKARS

>member
-1 MKWIFKACIYSLF
+1 MKWILKACIYSLF
-14 AVLSSLSQ
+14 AVLPPLTQ

-27 ARLIT
+27 ARVIT

-41 TLWLGLSLEI
+41 TLWFGLSLEI
-51 AEGWNTYWKNA
+51 ADGWNTYWKNA

-69 TLELSDGQTDIRPE
+69 TLELSDGQTEIQPE
-83 LFFPVAKTKPF
+83 LLFPAAKTKPF
-94 GEDTSLLTYGYT
+94 GEDTSLLTYGYM

-113 QLTVPESVSGQW
+113 QVTVPESVSGQW
-125 SLTGDAR
+125 SLTGEAR
-132 WLVCRDICI
+132 WLVCREICI
-141 PESQVVSLSLPVVGF
+141 PESQVVSLSLPVVGS
-156 ERGVRRTPTPWA
+156 EREMRRTPWV
-168 QKIDVARAAVP
+168 QKIDAARAAVP
-179 TDFPTTVNF
+179 TDFPATVNF
-188 AGTQSVWISGL
+188 AGAQSVWISGL

-206 VMPESAGETL
+206 VMPETAGETL
-216 GLVQRVESLSEG
+216 GLVQRVESLNDG
-228 VLITFDRAL
+228 VLITFDRVL
-237 NPADFEV
+237 NPADFAV
-244 GSWVFGLE
+244 GSWVVGLE

-259 FDPNLVVLP
+259 FDPLLTVP
-268 AEQQNLSLGLV
+268 SAKQQNLSLGLV
-279 LLMALTGGLI
+279 LLMALAGGLI

-313 ERREVQKGAWLYTAG
+313 ERREVQRGAWLYTAG

-341 GLKSG
+341 GLKAG
-346 GSQIGWGFQ
+346 GAQIGWGFQ

-372 GLWLYGWI
+372 GLWLYGWV

-405 GILAVVVATPCTA
+405 GVLAVVVATPCTA

-423 AMGYTLTQSWG
+423 AMGYTLTQPWW

-462 RLPRPDR
+462 RLPRPGH

-476 FLAFPILATAVWLL
+476 FLAFPILATAIWLL

-499 DVVALMLGGLLLLV
+499 DVVAFMLGGLLLLV
-513 FGLWLL
+513 FGLWLVKGGSRL
-519 KDDTRFSHVLGL
+519 SRALGL

-542 SLAQLTPIS
+542 SLSQLTPTS
-551 SEQTTVDVDSE
+551 SEQAVVEIDSE
-562 SYAPSTL
+562 PYASSAL

-599 TTKAVDQLFEVYGV
+599 TTEAVDQLFESYGV
-613 VRMIGDWTRYDP
+613 IRMTGDWTRYDP
-625 LITEYLNVFDRVGVP
+625 LITEYLNAFDRVGVP
-640 LYVVNHPGIDPI
+640 LYVVNHPGMDPI

-657 PSFKELEEAIKAKS
+657 PSFEELEKAIKAKS

>member
-1 MKWIFKACIYSLF
+1 MKWILKACIYSLF
-14 AVLSSLSQ
+14 AVLPPLTQ

-27 ARLIT
+27 ARVIT

-41 TLWLGLSLEI
+41 TLWFGLSLEI
-51 AEGWNTYWKNA
+51 ADGWNTYWKNA

-69 TLELSDGQTDIRPE
+69 TLELSDGQTEIQPE
-83 LFFPVAKTKPF
+83 LLFPAAKTKPF
-94 GEDTSLLTYGYT
+94 GEDTSLLTYGYM

-113 QLTVPESVSGQW
+113 QVTVPESVSGQW
-125 SLTGDAR
+125 SLTGEAR
-132 WLVCRDICI
+132 WLVCREICI
-141 PESQVVSLSLPVVGF
+141 PESQVVSLSLPVVGS
-156 ERGVRRTPTPWA
+156 EREMRRTPWV
-168 QKIDVARAAVP
+168 QKIDAARAAVP
-179 TDFPTTVNF
+179 TDFPATVNF
-188 AGTQSVWISGL
+188 AGAQSVWISGL

-206 VMPESAGETL
+206 VMPETAGETL
-216 GLVQRVESLSEG
+216 GLVQRVESLNDG
-228 VLITFDRAL
+228 VLITFDRVL
-237 NPADFEV
+237 NPAEFAV
-244 GSWVFGLE
+244 GSWVVGLE
-252 TGSVRIP
+252 AGSVRIP
-259 FDPNLVVLP
+259 FDPLLTVP
-268 AEQQNLSLGLV
+268 SAKQQNLSLGLV
-279 LLMALTGGLI
+279 LLMALAGGLI

-313 ERREVQKGAWLYTAG
+313 ERREVQRGAWLYTAG

-341 GLKSG
+341 GLKAG
-346 GSQIGWGFQ
+346 GAQIGWGFQ

-372 GLWLYGWI
+372 GLWLYGWV

-405 GILAVVVATPCTA
+405 GVLAVVVATPCTA

-423 AMGYTLTQSWG
+423 AMGYTLTQPWW

-462 RLPRPDR
+462 RLPRPGH

-476 FLAFPILATAVWLL
+476 FLAFPILATAIWLL

-513 FGLWLL
+513 FGLWLVKGGSRL
-519 KDDTRFSHVLGL
+519 SRALGL

-542 SLAQLTPIS
+542 SLSQLTPTS
-551 SEQTTVDVDSE
+551 SEQAVVEIDSE
-562 SYAPSTL
+562 PYASSAL

-599 TTKAVDQLFEVYGV
+599 TTEAVDQLFESYGV
-613 VRMIGDWTRYDP
+613 IRMTGDWTRYDP
-625 LITEYLNVFDRVGVP
+625 LITEYLNAFDRVGVP
-640 LYVVNHPGIDPI
+640 LYVVNHPGMDPI

-657 PSFKELEEAIKAKS
+657 PSFEELEKAIKARS

>member
-1 MKWIFKACIYSLF
+1 MKWILKACIYSLF
-14 AVLSSLSQ
+14 AVLPPLTQ

-27 ARLIT
+27 ARVIT

-41 TLWLGLSLEI
+41 TLWFGLSLEI
-51 AEGWNTYWKNA
+51 ADGWNTYWKNA

-69 TLELSDGQTDIRPE
+69 TLELSDGQIEIQPE
-83 LFFPVAKTKPF
+83 LLFPAAKTKPF
-94 GEDTSLLTYGYT
+94 GGDTSLLTYGYM

-113 QLTVPESVSGQW
+113 QVTVPESVSGQW
-125 SLTGDAR
+125 SLTGEAR
-132 WLVCRDICI
+132 WLVCREICI
-141 PESQVVSLSLPVVGF
+141 PESQVVSLSLPVVGS
-156 ERGVRRTPTPWA
+156 EREMRRTPWV
-168 QKIDVARAAVP
+168 QRIDAARAAVP
-179 TDFPTTVNF
+179 TDFPATVNF
-188 AGTQSVWISGL
+188 AGAQSVWISGL

-206 VMPESAGETL
+206 VMPETAGETL
-216 GLVQRVESLSEG
+216 GLVQRVESLNDG
-228 VLITFDRAL
+228 VLITFDRVL
-237 NPADFEV
+237 NPADFAV
-244 GSWVFGLE
+244 GSWVVGLE

-259 FDPNLVVLP
+259 FDPLLTVP
-268 AEQQNLSLGLV
+268 SAKQQNLSLGLV
-279 LLMALTGGLI
+279 LLMALAGGLI

-313 ERREVQKGAWLYTAG
+313 ERREVQRGAWLYTAG

-341 GLKSG
+341 GLKAG
-346 GSQIGWGFQ
+346 GAQIGWGFQ

-372 GLWLYGWI
+372 GLWLYGWV

-405 GILAVVVATPCTA
+405 GVLAVVVATPCTA

-423 AMGYTLTQSWG
+423 AMGYTLTQPWW

-462 RLPRPDR
+462 RLPRPGH

-476 FLAFPILATAVWLL
+476 FLAFPILATAIWLL

-513 FGLWLL
+513 FGLWLVKGGSRL
-519 KDDTRFSHVLGL
+519 SRALGL

-542 SLAQLTPIS
+542 SLSQLTPTS
-551 SEQTTVDVDSE
+551 SEQAVVEIDSE
-562 SYAPSTL
+562 PYASSAL

-599 TTKAVDQLFEVYGV
+599 TTEAVDQLFESYGV
-613 VRMIGDWTRYDP
+613 IRMTGDWTRYDP
-625 LITEYLNVFDRVGVP
+625 LITEYLNAFDRVGVP
-640 LYVVNHPGIDPI
+640 LYVVNHPGMDPI

-657 PSFKELEEAIKAKS
+657 PSFEELKKAIKAKS

>member
-1 MKWIFKACIYSLF
+1 MKWILKACIYSLF
-14 AVLSSLSQ
+14 AVLPPLTQ

-27 ARLIT
+27 ARVIS

-41 TLWLGLSLEI
+41 TLWFGLSLEI
-51 AEGWNTYWKNA
+51 ADGWNTYWKNA

-69 TLELSDGQTDIRPE
+69 TLELSDGQTEIQPE
-83 LFFPVAKTKPF
+83 LLFPVAKTKPF
-94 GEDTSLLTYGYT
+94 GEDTSLLTYGYM

-113 QLTVPESVSGQW
+113 QVTVPESVSGQW
-125 SLTGDAR
+125 SLTGEAR
-132 WLVCRDICI
+132 WLVCREICI
-141 PESQVVSLSLPVVGF
+141 PESQVVSLSLPVVGS
-156 ERGVRRTPTPWA
+156 EREMRRTPWV
-168 QKIDVARAAVP
+168 QKIDAARAAVP
-179 TDFPTTVNF
+179 TDFPATVNF
-188 AGTQSVWISGL
+188 AGAQSVWISGL

-206 VMPESAGETL
+206 VMPETAGETL
-216 GLVQRVESLSEG
+216 GLVQRVESLNDG
-228 VLITFDRAL
+228 VLITFDRVL
-237 NPADFEV
+237 NPADFAV
-244 GSWVFGLE
+244 GSWVVGLE

-259 FDPNLVVLP
+259 FDPLLTVP
-268 AEQQNLSLGLV
+268 SAKQQNLSLGLV
-279 LLMALTGGLI
+279 LLMALAGGLI

-313 ERREVQKGAWLYTAG
+313 ERREVQRGAWLYTAG

-341 GLKSG
+341 GLKAG
-346 GSQIGWGFQ
+346 GAQIGWGFQ

-372 GLWLYGWI
+372 GLWLYGWV

-405 GILAVVVATPCTA
+405 GVLAVVVATPCTA

-423 AMGYTLTQSWG
+423 AMGYTLTQPWW

-462 RLPRPDR
+462 RLPRPGH

-476 FLAFPILATAVWLL
+476 FLAFPILATAIWLL

-513 FGLWLL
+513 FGLWLVKGGSRL
-519 KDDTRFSHVLGL
+519 SRALGL

-542 SLAQLTPIS
+542 SLSQLTHTS
-551 SEQTTVDVDSE
+551 SEQAVVEIDSE
-562 SYAPSTL
+562 PYASSAL

-599 TTKAVDQLFEVYGV
+599 TTEAVDQLFESYGV
-613 VRMIGDWTRYDP
+613 IRMTGDWTRYDP
-625 LITEYLNVFDRVGVP
+625 LITEYLNAFDRVGVP
-640 LYVVNHPGIDPI
+640 LYVVNHPGMDPI

-657 PSFKELEEAIKAKS
+657 PSFEELEKAIKAKS